1 MHSHSMKI
9 FFKTAFAIKKF
20 QLLRNDYRRYAS
32 SEYDEKKFIFFITK
46 KHIRF
51 LKKKKIF
58 FLPIA
63 NIFQCDGGAGRNF
76 CKNFLVGGSEEIAVC
91 GGHLKYCINWWVS
104 QQRQVR
110 PPFFPMFCTF
120 LQLEKTRIFS
130 RFFTPHHVQMKK
142 KFFFFIF
149 ITHSATCAR
158 HRTSVL
164 GVSA

>member
-1 MHSHSMKI
+1 MKI